1 MNKFVFQILMVMAAI
16 AIWLPAKADIIYSDS
31 DTMDIEEV
39 YGQAGETVEVMID
52 MANPSFEVSGISHRI
67 IYDETLLAI
76 DTAVCIDRGCNL
88 ETFLVNFSEP
98 GVIWIAAI
106 TSVMNPIPAESGP
119 VVALS
124 FIINGNAPDTVTTV
138 SFENTVF
145 HDNAWSD
152 TTGYD
157 LIIPILVDG
166 SITIGSQTG
175 VGNNPVIPE
184 IFELSQNYPNPFNG
198 ETRISFTLPR
208 ASHIDLSVYDLIGRK
223 IATLYSGQMESGE
236 TEIGWDARTTA
247 GAELPSGIYF
257 YRLTI
262 AEGKSLTR
270 RMTLLK

>member
-16 AIWLPAKADIIYSDS
+16 AIWIPAKAEIIYSDS
-31 DTMDIEEV
+31 DTMDIAEV
-39 YGQAGETVEVMID
+39 HGQPGETVDVMID
-52 MANPSFEVSGISHRI
+52 MANPSFEVAGVSHRI
-67 IYDETLLAI
+67 IYDQTLLAI

-88 ETFLVNFSEP
+88 ETFLVNFSDP

-106 TSVMNPIPAESGP
+106 TSVSNPIPVESGP
-119 VVALS
+119 VIAMS
-124 FIINGNAPDTVTTV
+124 FIINGNAPETVTAV

-166 SITIGSQTG
+166 GITIGSQTG
-175 VGNNPVIPE
+175 VGNNPVRPE
-184 IFELSQNYPNPFNG
+184 VFELSQNYPNPFNG
-198 ETRISFTLPR
+198 ETKISFTLPR
-208 ASHIDLSVYDLIGRK
+208 ASQIDLCVYDLIGRK
-223 IATLYSGQMESGE
+223 VATLYSGQVEAGE

-257 YRLTI
+257 YRLAI

>member
-1 MNKFVFQILMVMAAI
+1 MVMAAI

-39 YGQAGETVEVMID
+39 NGQAGETVEVMID
-52 MANPSFEVSGISHRI
+52 MANPSFEISGISHRI
-67 IYDETLLAI
+67 TYDETLLAI
-76 DTAVCIDRGCNL
+76 DTVVCIDRGCNL

-106 TSVMNPIPAESGP
+106 TSVMNPIPVESGP
-119 VVALS
+119 VAVMS
-124 FIINGNAPDTVTTV
+124 FMIDGNAPDTVAVV

-166 SITIGSQTG
+166 GITIGSQTG
-175 VGNNPVIPE
+175 VEDNNALPE
-184 IFELSQNYPNPFNG
+184 KFELSQNYPNPFNG
-198 ETRISFTLPR
+198 ETKISFTLPD

-223 IATLYSGQMESGE
+223 VASLYSGQARAGE
-236 TEIGWDARTTA
+236 TEIGWDARTST
-247 GAELPSGIYF
+247 GDELPSGIYF

>member
-1 MNKFVFQILMVMAAI
+1 MNKYVFQILMVMAAI
-16 AIWLPAKADIIYSDS
+16 AIWMPAKADIIYSES
-31 DTMDIEEV
+31 DTMVIEEV
-39 YGQAGETVEVMID
+39 YGRPGETVEVLID
-52 MANPSFEVSGISHRI
+52 MANTSFDIAGISHRI

-76 DTAVCIDRGCNL
+76 DTVICVDRGCNL
-88 ETFLVNFSEP
+88 ETSYINFSEP

-106 TSVMNPIPAESGP
+106 TSVSNPIPVASGP
-119 VVALS
+119 VIAMS
-124 FIINGNAPDTVTTV
+124 FVIDSNAPQTFTAVG
-138 SFENTVF
+138 FENTVF

-166 SITIGSQTG
+166 GITVGPQTG

-184 IFELSQNYPNPFNG
+184 TFELSQNYPNPFNG
-198 ETRISFTLPR
+198 ETKISFTLPG

-223 IATLYSGQMESGE
+223 VATLYSGLVEAGES
-236 TEIGWDARTTA
+236 EIRWDARSST